1 MENQQ
6 PTSRLVAELGSELRL
21 LLPIAMADGAL
32 HDRERI
38 MLERY
43 VAARASAAGID
54 FNAAE
59 LAAALRWA
67 KADPPAPAQCVE
79 LAACALARS
88 PDALAALWEM
98 AQSLSEADGMVTGVE
113 RVRLAR
119 LREILDKVTTAQ
131 DARHA

>member
-1 MENQQ
+1 MDKD
-6 PTSRLVAELGSELRL
+6 PSPSRLVAELGAELRL

-43 VAARASAAGID
+43 VAARAGAAGID
-54 FNAAE
+54 YNAGE

-67 KADPPAPAQCVE
+67 KADPPAPSQCAE
-79 LAACALARS
+79 LAASAHARS
-88 PDALAALWEM
+88 PDAIAALWEM
-98 AQSLSEADGMVTGVE
+98 AQSLSEADGVVTGVE
-113 RVRLAR
+113 RVRLTR
-119 LREILDKVTTAQ
+119 LKEILDKATTAK